1 MVLCMDTSS
10 VVRLSNV
17 SYSFLCGE
25 ESIPILKHCSLAI
38 ETNQHTAIIG
48 QSGAGKTTL
57 LKLMA
62 GMLMPDEGDIYL
74 LGNLTKTLDQ
84 EEKIDM
90 RRNAISF
97 IFQDFRLIACLSALD
112 NVMLPGKI
120 RSEKDTKRIA
130 LDALEQVGMS
140 HRLSHFPH
148 QLSGGEQQRVAIA
161 RSIAQSPQVLFADE
175 PTGNVDEKKSQDIL
189 NYLFTGLCKT
199 TIVLVTHDQN
209 SAQRCDNVYR
219 LHEGQCS
226 NA

>member
-25 ESIPILKHCSLAI
+25 ESIPILKRCSLEIKA
-38 ETNQHTAIIG
+38 NQHTAIIG

-74 LGNLTKTLDQ
+74 LGNLTKTLNQ
-84 EEKIDM
+84 EKKIDM

-140 HRLSHFPH
+140 HRLSHFPY

-161 RSIAQSPQVLFADE
+161 RSIAQSPQILFADE

-189 NYLFTGLCKT
+189 NHLFTGLCKT

-219 LHEGQCS
+219 LHEGQCR